1 VKYVNQPQQQR
12 QDNNVTTSHLNN
24 ATTSHL
30 RQPEIELPKEQQ
42 QQQQQREAQ
51 TKAPSGD
58 VYGSAENLEPLPE
71 LPKPSRA
78 ASMRVGGLPGIS
90 GNNQGNLRI

>member
-1 VKYVNQPQQQR
+1 MKYVNQPQQQR
-12 QDNNVTTSHLNN
+12 QDNNATTSHLNN
-24 ATTSHL
+24 ATTSQL
-30 RQPEIELPKEQQ
+30 RQPEVELPKEQ

>member
-30 RQPEIELPKEQQ
+30 RQPEIELPKE
-42 QQQQQREAQ
+42 QQQREAQ

>member
-1 VKYVNQPQQQR
+1 MKYVNQPQQQR

-30 RQPEIELPKEQQ
+30 RQPEVEAPKEQQ
-42 QQQQQREAQ
+42 QQQQREIQ
-51 TKAPSGD
+51 TKVPSGD
-58 VYGSAENLEPLPE
+58 VNDSAKNLKALPE

-78 ASMRVGGLPGIS
+78 TSMRVGGLPGIS